1 MAAGVKFTGG
11 GRLLTKLKKIA
22 KNSKKTRITAG
33 FYKDAKYEDGTP
45 VAQVAAA
52 NNFGTLDSGGFIPPR
67 PFFNDAINEN
77 KDKWAEGLG
86 ERLKSNGFDVENAMK
101 RVGEEMRADIQEKIN
116 TNNYPM
122 NKWSTIRASGY
133 LEEHYEGLGKK
144 RHMTH
149 VSTEKE
155 PLKDTYHMMRS
166 VGYQYNDESP
176 QYSQGGD

>member
-11 GRLLTKLKKIA
+11 GKLLTKLKKMA
-22 KNSKKTRITAG
+22 KNSKKARLTAG

-67 PFFNDAINEN
+67 PFFDDAIREN

-86 ERLKSNGFDVENAMK
+86 KRLKANGFDVESAMK
-101 RVGEEMRADIQEKIN
+101 RVGEEMRADIVDSIN
-116 TNNYPM
+116 DWTEPPNA
-122 NKWSTIRASGY
+122 KSTIEQKGRNA
-133 LEEHYEGLGKK
+133 
-144 RHMTH
+144 
-149 VSTEKE
+149 

-166 VGYQYNDESP
+166 VRYQYNDEQP
-176 QYSQGGD
+176 KN